1 MRGGFKVTLKFDN
14 VEDAE
19 IVYNALR
26 LDNDA
31 KIYLDGNKLSLMLQS
46 LGLSSLR
53 ASVNSWLRMIK
64 VCVDLLEVER

>member
-1 MRGGFKVTLKFDN
+1 VRGGFKVTLKFDN